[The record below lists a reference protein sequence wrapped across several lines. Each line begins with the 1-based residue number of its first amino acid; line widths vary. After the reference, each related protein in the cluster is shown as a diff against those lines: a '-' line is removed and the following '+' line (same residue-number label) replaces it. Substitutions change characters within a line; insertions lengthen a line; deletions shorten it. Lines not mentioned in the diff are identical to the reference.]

1 MEHVL
6 FFHILGMSISIVYYN
21 GNDSPQPFRFIAD
34 LGFFRV
40 PAAAVPWHFWSSFL
54 LLAFW
59 PFGSFCFFGRVL
71 IFYPCG
77 KIVTI
82 RHSFS
87 YLLMTIMFLCAGD
100 GCTSCCMY
108 KYIYFFKKKL
118 LAASKVRVRGWY
130 GEAWDELF
138 VNLGR
143 LHPASVLGVG
153 GEAVARASL
162 HSVER
167 RQQQLP
173 PRRAGF
179 ALQRQVLR
187 GVLRTRFGDFL
198 VELSHTREVQLI
210 V

>member
-1 MEHVL
+1 MAMLNNQMVIYIYILVGGLEHVL

-108 KYIYFFKKKL
+108 KYIVVFFKQIACCFQGK
-118 LAASKVRVRGWY
+118 
-130 GEAWDELF
+130 GE
-138 VNLGR
+138 R
-143 LHPASVLGVG
+143 LVWRSMG
-153 GEAVARASL
+153 
-162 HSVER
+162 
-167 RQQQLP
+167 
-173 PRRAGF
+173 
-179 ALQRQVLR
+179 
-187 GVLRTRFGDFL
+187 
-198 VELSHTREVQLI
+198 
-210 V
+210 